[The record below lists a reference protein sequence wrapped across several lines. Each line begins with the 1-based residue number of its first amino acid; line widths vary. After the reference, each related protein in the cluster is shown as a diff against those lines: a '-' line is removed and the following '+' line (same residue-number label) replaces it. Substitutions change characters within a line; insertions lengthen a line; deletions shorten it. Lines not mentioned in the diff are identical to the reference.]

1 MVWRRLGRFAVTV
14 HSERAPLDEEW
25 SRYVASA
32 REYLPLVEQRILVI
46 SAGGAPNAAQRRQ
59 LVTLLEGALAPT
71 AILTGSWLM
80 RGAGTAVSWFNPSLR
95 VFGLDGLAQAMD
107 HLQLNDTER
116 KVGISYVQ
124 ELQSRLGVNLVQPLR
139 TNFQV
144 PDASQ
149 QPPTDRP

>member
-1 MVWRRLGRFAVTV
+1 MVWRRLGRFVVTV
-14 HSERAPLDEEW
+14 HSEREPLDEEW

-32 REYLPLVEQRILVI
+32 REYLPLLDQRILVI
-46 SAGGAPNAAQRRQ
+46 SGGGAPNAAQRRQ
-59 LVTLLEGALAPT
+59 LVTLLEGGLAPT

-116 KVGISYVQ
+116 KVGIAYVQ

-139 TNFQV
+139 PNFQV